1 MEILA
6 TIPVYTYSWF
16 YDFLL
21 CISAVALMVGIMLFI
36 PSNQFFSCIPTLV
49 GLSLI
54 IIGILGIIFIN
65 NTIERTKTLN
75 YNKYKVIINETVS
88 VKDFLDKYE
97 VISKEGEIFTIKEVE

>member
-16 YDFLL
+16 YNFLL
-21 CISAVALMVGIMLFI
+21 CISIVAIGCGVVFFI
-36 PSNQFFSCIPTLV
+36 SSNQFFSCIPTLV

-54 IIGILGIIFIN
+54 IIGILGIIFTNI
-65 NTIERTKTLN
+65 TIERTKTLD
-75 YNKYKVIINETVS
+75 YNKYKVIINETIS
-88 VKDFLDKYE
+88 ARDFLDKYE